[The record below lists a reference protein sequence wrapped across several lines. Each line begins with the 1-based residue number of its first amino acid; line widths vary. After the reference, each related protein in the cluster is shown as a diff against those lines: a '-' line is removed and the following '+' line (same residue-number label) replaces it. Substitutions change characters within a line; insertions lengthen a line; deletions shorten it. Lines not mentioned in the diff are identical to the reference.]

1 MTASDAAAAARDWLL
16 GEGAKERFLEDVF
29 AGVCARLREG
39 GLPLDRATLHSRAL
53 HPQFRAVRFLWEPG
67 FGRAELARVG
77 AQILSARAYLQ
88 SPVRALY
95 EGAEGLRQRLDIES
109 DEPDRFSIYT
119 ELRADGFSDYA
130 ALPLVFSNDQRI
142 ASSWAT
148 RRPGG
153 WTTGELLAIDE
164 IRPLLAMAAE
174 IRILRRTGRNIA
186 ETYLGR
192 RAGARVLEGNIHRG
206 DIESID
212 AVIGYLDMRRFTRFV
227 EDHPQGQVLHCLNRF
242 FDVFGDPVDALD
254 GEILKF
260 MGDAM
265 LTIFPVEGDLPDA
278 AGRAVD
284 AAVAGFRGLVELN
297 EEFARCGEP
306 LLACGLGLH
315 HGQVSYG
322 NIGTATRL
330 DFTVVGAAV
339 NVTAR
344 LQQLSR
350 DLGEPFVMSAEVAAA
365 CGRPVRSVGRY
376 DLRGVAA
383 TREVFALADTAMLG
397 ATA

>member
-1 MTASDAAAAARDWLL
+1 VTIDDADASARDWLL
-16 GEGAKERFLEDVF
+16 GPGAKVRFLEDVF
-29 AGVCARLREG
+29 AGVCRRLREG

-77 AQILSARAYLQ
+77 THMLSARAYLE
-88 SPVRALY
+88 SPVRALF
-95 EGAEGLRQRLDIES
+95 EGAEGLRQRLDISS
-109 DEPDRFSIYT
+109 DRPDRFPIYG
-119 ELRADGFSDYA
+119 ELRAEGYTDYA

-142 ASSWAT
+142 ASTWAT
-148 RRPGG
+148 RRAGG
-153 WTTGELLAIDE
+153 WTTGELMMIDE
-164 IRPLLAMAAE
+164 LRPLLAMAAE

-206 DIESID
+206 DIEWID
-212 AVIGYLDMRRFTRFV
+212 AIIGYLDLRGFTRFV
-227 EDHPQGQVLHCLNRF
+227 EAHDQRRVLHCLNRF
-242 FDVFGDPVDALD
+242 FDVFGDPVEARG

-265 LTIFPVEGDLPDA
+265 LSVFPLDQAPSDA
-278 AGRAVD
+278 AARAVD
-284 AAVAGFRGLVELN
+284 AAVAGFEGLDELN
-297 EEFARCGEP
+297 AEFARAGTP
-306 LLACGLGLH
+306 PLACGFGLH
-315 HGQVSYG
+315 SGTVSYG

-339 NVTAR
+339 NVAAR

-350 DLGEPFVMSAEVAAA
+350 DVGEPFLMSAEVARA
-365 CGRPVRSVGRY
+365 CGRPVRSVGRF
-376 DLRGVAA
+376 DLRGVAEPY
-383 TREVFALADTAMLG
+383 EVFAPAPVVG
-397 ATA
+397 SEKRP

>member
-1 MTASDAAAAARDWLL
+1 MSPGDAAAAARDWLL
-16 GEGAKERFLEDVF
+16 GPGAKVRFLEDVF
-29 AGVCARLREG
+29 AGVCARLRDG

-53 HPQFRAVRFLWEPG
+53 HPQFHAVRFLWQPG

-77 AQILSARAYLQ
+77 AQMLSARAYLQ

-95 EGAEGLRQRLDIES
+95 EGAEGLRQRLDIPT
-109 DEPDRFSIYT
+109 DRPDRFSIYT
-119 ELRADGFSDYA
+119 ELRADGFTDYA

-153 WTTGELLAIDE
+153 WTTEELVAIDTV
-164 IRPLLAMAAE
+164 RPLLAMAAE

-186 ETYLGR
+186 ETYLGP
-192 RAGARVLEGNIHRG
+192 RAGARVLDGKIHRG
-206 DIESID
+206 DIEWID
-212 AVIGYLDMRRFTRFV
+212 AVIGYLDLRRFTQLV
-227 EDHPQGQVLHCLNRF
+227 DQQPQERVIHCLNRF
-242 FDVFGDPVDALD
+242 FDVFGDPVDALG

-265 LTIFPVEGDLPDA
+265 LTIFPVDGDLADA
-278 AGRAVD
+278 AERAVD
-284 AAVAGFRGLVELN
+284 AAVTGFRGLGELN

-306 LLACGLGLH
+306 PLACGLGLH
-315 HGQVSYG
+315 HGEVSYG

-330 DFTVVGAAV
+330 DFTVIGAAV
-339 NVTAR
+339 NVAAR

-350 DLGEPFVMSAEVAAA
+350 DLDEPFLMSRDVAHA
-365 CGRPVRSVGRY
+365 CGHPVRAVGRF

-383 TREVFALADTAMLG
+383 TREVYAPADPVDAEMPR
-397 ATA
+397 